1 MGEYSASVACLA
13 EGSAEQAV
21 MDILLDNDLLIF
33 DRRDLID
40 EKVLRFRSAEKFEQR
55 YLRKSFSGQIT
66 VYRILDS
73 RPREF
78 QDKQSISA
86 SGQSSQHHH
95 CAGDRDVD
103 HIEAENQ
110 YDAFKKSGQKPSEF
124 CKGTLR
130 YKNVKTY
137 DFVKAYF
144 SNPAVLTEAI
154 RKYVSVSRI
163 PKGGRNFAGS
173 FAGLKIPT
181 TNPTKCF
188 KTT

>member
-73 RPREF
+73 RRENF
-78 QDKQSISA
+78 RISKA
-86 SGQSSQHHH
+86 YRHQVKVVNIIT
-95 CAGDRDVD
+95 APE
-103 HIEAENQ
+103 IEMLIILSENQ

-163 PKGGRNFAGS
+163 PKGEGTLQDLLRD
-173 FAGLKIPT
+173 
-181 TNPTKCF
+181 
-188 KTT
+188 

>member
-33 DRRDLID
+33 DRQDLID

-55 YLRKSFSGQIT
+55 YLRKNFSGQIT

-73 RPREF
+73 RRENF
-78 QDKQSISA
+78 RISKA
-86 SGQSSQHHH
+86 YQHQVKVVNIIT
-95 CAGDRDVD
+95 APE
-103 HIEAENQ
+103 IEMLIILGENQ

-163 PKGGRNFAGS
+163 PKGEGTLQDLLRD
-173 FAGLKIPT
+173 
-181 TNPTKCF
+181 
-188 KTT
+188 